1 MFSLLLVNWN
11 FSGHWVLE
19 ILLGS
24 EILTCLVNTAGV
36 QSYMQSSKDVLTA
49 ESYSFINNNN
59 KKCEYL
65 LYCYLNLWYLSIMK
79 NSTYVVAKTA

>member
-36 QSYMQSSKDVLTA
+36 QSYMQSSKDVLSA
-49 ESYSFINNNN
+49 ESYLFINNNN

-65 LYCYLNLWYLSIMK
+65 IYCYLNFWYLSIMK

>member
-36 QSYMQSSKDVLTA
+36 QSYMQSSKDVLSA
-49 ESYSFINNNN
+49 ESYLFTPT
-59 KKCEYL
+59 
-65 LYCYLNLWYLSIMK
+65 MTK
-79 NSTYVVAKTA
+79 NVNIYRL